1 MGCSLRSDLDISPG
15 ARSPVSDGAAL
26 SNRPP
31 LGRVGAWSGRLQ
43 RRPTTEA
50 IEVVNELEELGYGSV
65 WVPESSFGKDVLTFS
80 GVLLG
85 ASKSITVA
93 TGIAIVWARDP
104 AAMMN
109 AGRTLGD
116 AHPERFLLGIGISHE
131 STAAVR
137 GHDYRRPVRAM
148 REYLQTMRSA
158 DFDGHGP
165 QWTPPIVIAAL
176 GPRMLQAAAELA
188 DGAHPFLTTA
198 DHTHAAR
205 QALGPDKLLAVEQG
219 VVLGTDAEARSA
231 ARENLTRFLAWPN
244 YRRHFERLGFDDT
257 DFAGGVSDR
266 LIDAVFAVGDEEA
279 VARRVQE
286 HLDAGADHVC
296 LQIVTNEMDQEL
308 DAYRRIAQSIMLH

>member
-1 MGCSLRSDLDISPG
+1 VTE
-15 ARSPVSDGAAL
+15 PVAL
-26 SNRPP
+26 AKRPP

-43 RRPTTEA
+43 RRPTGEA
-50 IEVVNELEELGYGSV
+50 IEVINELEELGYRSV
-65 WVPESSFGKDVLTFS
+65 WVPESPFGKDVLTFS

-85 ASKSITVA
+85 ASTSITVA

-131 STAAVR
+131 STAAAR
-137 GHDYRRPVRAM
+137 GHDYRRPVHAM
-148 REYLQTMRSA
+148 REYLQTMYA
-158 DFDGHGP
+158 AGFDGHGP
-165 QWTPPIVIAAL
+165 RWTPPVLIAAL
-176 GPRMLQAAAELA
+176 GPRMLEVAAEFA

-198 DHTHAAR
+198 EHTQTAR

-219 VVLGTDAEARSA
+219 VILGTDDEARAA

-244 YRRHFERLGFDDT
+244 YRRHFERLGFGET
-257 DFAGGVSDR
+257 DFADGGSDR
-266 LIDAVFAVGDEEA
+266 LIDAVFAIGDEAA
-279 VARRVQE
+279 VERRVQE

-296 LQIVTNEMDQEL
+296 LQIVTNDMDEEL
-308 DAYRRIAQSIMLH
+308 AVYRRIAQSVMLQ

>member
-1 MGCSLRSDLDISPG
+1 VGS
-15 ARSPVSDGAAL
+15 
-26 SNRPP
+26 
-31 LGRVGAWSGRLQ
+31 RVTIR
-43 RRPTTEA
+43 
-50 IEVVNELEELGYGSV
+50 
-65 WVPESSFGKDVLTFS
+65 KDVLTFS

-131 STAAVR
+131 STAAAR
-137 GHDYRRPVRAM
+137 GHDYRRPVQAM
-148 REYLQTMRSA
+148 RDYLQTMLGA

-165 QWTPPIVIAAL
+165 QWTPPVLIAAL
-176 GPRMLQAAAELA
+176 GPRMLEVAAEFA

-198 DHTHAAR
+198 EHTLTAR
-205 QALGPDKLLAVEQG
+205 EALGPDKLLAVEQG
-219 VVLGTDAEARSA
+219 VILGSDAEARSS

-244 YRRHFERLGFDDT
+244 YRRHFERLGFDES
-257 DFAGGVSDR
+257 DFADGGSDR
-266 LIDAVFAVGDEEA
+266 LIDAVFAIGDEEA
-279 VARRVQE
+279 VERRVQE

-296 LQIVTNEMDQEL
+296 LQIVTNDMDEEL
-308 DAYRRIAQSIMLH
+308 TVYRRIAQSVTL